1 MYRKSLFRWW
11 LIGNALF
18 VRKPSRITFAMSFS
32 ANKLIG
38 IVCVS
43 IGLAMTACASRP
55 GVSSRDFRRAVDE
68 SPVFGQSFTGFAIYD
83 TEREEMMHEYQSD
96 KYFTPASNT
105 KIFTLFAS
113 LMLLGDSIP
122 ALQYQQR
129 GDTLFFRG
137 TGDPTFLHPDIASV
151 DTTYEQAVYRF
162 LQAHDGPLRYV
173 ERPTKDAYFGPG
185 WAWDDYGYYY
195 STEKSVMPIYGNV
208 VRFQFKENLP
218 KPLAYPASFTA
229 SIQGFAD
236 STLRPEYLR
245 RAQHENT
252 FSYGPKEDTLA
263 FTTDVP
269 FIQSTATLLSLLEDT
284 LQRPVEEYSAP
295 LRGGY
300 QTYYS
305 LPSDSVYRRMM
316 QLSDNFIAEQ
326 LLLLSSSA
334 WQDTLSTQWTIDQ
347 VTELYLDDLPDAPQ
361 WVDGSGLS
369 RYNMQTPRSMVA
381 ILRKV
386 DSLLSDDRIRT
397 IFPAGGVSGTV
408 EDWYAGPDK
417 QPYVFA
423 KTGTLGGKHCL
434 SGFLYTR
441 GGDKLIFS
449 FMHNNYVTSSSV
461 FKVEME
467 RILRQIYERY

>member
-1 MYRKSLFRWW
+1 MLP
-11 LIGNALF
+11 
-18 VRKPSRITFAMSFS
+18 V
-32 ANKLIG
+32 NKLAGTVCLLLSLG
-38 IVCVS
+38 IN
-43 IGLAMTACASRP
+43 ACAPRP

-83 TEREEMMHEYQSD
+83 TEREEMVYEYQAD
-96 KYFTPASNT
+96 KYYTPASNT

-122 ALQYQQR
+122 ALEYQQR
-129 GDTLFFRG
+129 GDTLFFTG
-137 TGDPTFLHPDIASV
+137 TGDPTFLHPDITHI
-151 DTTYEQAVYRF
+151 DITYDQSVYRF
-162 LQAHDGPLRYV
+162 LRAHAGPLYYV
-173 ERPTKDAYFGPG
+173 ERPTRDAYFGPG

-236 STLRPEYLR
+236 SALYPEYLQ

-252 FSYGPKEDTLA
+252 FLYGPKEDTLA

-269 FIQSTATLLSLLEDT
+269 FIQSTATLLNLLEDT
-284 LQRPVEEYSAP
+284 LQRSVEQYSGPYLSAF
-295 LRGGY
+295 
-300 QTYYS
+300 QTHYS
-305 LPSDSVYRRMM
+305 LPSDSVYRQMM
-316 QLSDNFIAEQ
+316 QLSDNFMAEQ
-326 LLLLSSSA
+326 LLLLGSSTQ
-334 WQDTLSTQWTIDQ
+334 QDTLSTQWAIEH
-347 VTELYLDDLPDAPQ
+347 VTERYLNDLPDTPQ

-381 ILRKV
+381 ILLKV
-386 DSLLSDDRIRT
+386 DSLLGDVRIQT
-397 IFPAGGVSGTV
+397 IFPAGGISGTV
-408 EDWYAGPDK
+408 EDWYASPDN

-423 KTGTLGGKHCL
+423 KTGTLSGKHCL

-441 GGDKLIFS
+441 GGDKLVFS
-449 FMHNNYVTSSSV
+449 FMHSNYVTSSSV
-461 FKVEME
+461 FKAEME
-467 RILRQIYERY
+467 RILRQIHEKY

>member
-1 MYRKSLFRWW
+1 MFPTAPRLIKTICLLTGLSL
-11 LIGNALF
+11 
-18 VRKPSRITFAMSFS
+18 
-32 ANKLIG
+32 
-38 IVCVS
+38 
-43 IGLAMTACASRP
+43 TACVSRP

-68 SPVFGQSFTGFAIYD
+68 SPVFGQSFTGFVLYD
-83 TEREEMMHEYQSD
+83 TERQEMMHEYQSD

-105 KIFTLFAS
+105 KIFTLYAS
-113 LMLLGDSIP
+113 LKLLGDSIP

-129 GDTLFFRG
+129 GDTLFFTG
-137 TGDPTFLHPDIASV
+137 TGDPTFLHPDITHI
-151 DTTYEQAVYRF
+151 DTTYSQRVYRF
-162 LQAHDGPLRYV
+162 LREHSGPLIYV
-173 ERPTKDAYFGPG
+173 ERPTRDAYFGPG

-208 VRFQFKENLP
+208 VRFQFKKNLP

-236 STLRPEYLR
+236 ASLYPEYLQ

-252 FSYGPKEDTLA
+252 FLYGPKDDTLA

-269 FIQSTATLLSLLEDT
+269 FIQSPTMLLNLLKDT
-284 LQRPVEEYSAP
+284 LQRPVEKYVGSH
-295 LRGGY
+295 RGGY

-305 LPSDSVYRRMM
+305 LPTDSVYRQMM
-316 QLSDNFIAEQ
+316 QLSDNFMAEQ
-326 LLLLSSSA
+326 LLLLGSST
-334 WQDTLSTQWTIDQ
+334 QRDTLSTQWTIDH
-347 VTELYLDDLPDAPQ
+347 VTERYLADLPDAPQ

-381 ILRKV
+381 ILLKV
-386 DSLLSDDRIRT
+386 DSLLGDDRIRT

-408 EDWYAGPDK
+408 EDWYASPDN

-423 KTGTLGGKHCL
+423 KTGTLSGKHCL
-434 SGFLYTR
+434 SGFLYTQ
-441 GGDKLIFS
+441 GGNKLVFS

-461 FKVEME
+461 FKTEME
-467 RILRQIYERY
+467 RILRQIYEEY